1 MKIMTSFGR
10 RGGRALTGLLIT
22 AILILSTIDGAA
34 QNSDRPRLDYL
45 MTVADATNHLFH
57 LKIEATNV
65 SGKTLDISLPSW
77 TPGWYTIRPYAANLV
92 RLHAHVA
99 GRRLP
104 LRAIDK
110 QTYRIE
116 TEGNRSLTIEY
127 DYYANNLAVNG
138 AELTPQRGFFVG
150 TNIFFYIPGHTTDTP
165 STLTFEIPDNW
176 RVATGL
182 KPGAGRHVY
191 LARDFDQLVDAPTVL
206 GDFDQYTTTALGKPI
221 QIVVD
226 PKGLVT
232 PENAGKLKDYVSR
245 VIESQGRMFGGLPYD
260 EYWVLYVVGGR
271 GGGALEHENST
282 NVMLGSMP
290 ADPRQVVG
298 VTSHEHFHA
307 WNVKRIRPAGL
318 LPYDYSREQYIRELW
333 VAEGITSYYG
343 DLHARRAG
351 LLDDAQYL
359 RGMEGNIRQLQSN
372 EARNWVSVS
381 DASTVTWLTYGGG
394 SSYGRFTVNYYGK
407 GEILGMLLDLEIRG
421 ATGNRKSLDDVM
433 RTLYQDFHQK
443 GRGYTNEDLAAVV
456 ARTAG
461 RRFEDFFAR
470 YVAGTQELDY
480 DAALRH
486 AGLRLVDGKIIDLP
500 GVTPAQLA
508 LRRSWLGE

>member
-1 MKIMTSFGR
+1 MKIGSAFR
-10 RGGRALTGLLIT
+10 RYLPFVFV
-22 AILILSTIDGAA
+22 AILSLSGVLDLKVMA
-34 QNSDRPRLDYL
+34 QAGPRLDYR
-45 MTVADATNHLFH
+45 MKVADAQNHLFH
-57 LKIEATNV
+57 LTIEATNV
-65 SGKTLDISLPSW
+65 TGKTLDISLPSW

-92 RLHAHVA
+92 KLQAQGQ
-99 GRRLP
+99 GRRLQ

-116 TEGNRSLTIEY
+116 TEGCQSLTIDY

-150 TNIFFYIPGHTTDTP
+150 TNIFFYVPGHTTDTP
-165 STLTFEIPDNW
+165 STLTFEIPETW
-176 RVATGL
+176 KVATGL
-182 KPGAGRHVY
+182 KRGKGNHVY
-191 LARDFDQLVDAPTVL
+191 EARNFDQLVDAPTVL

-221 QIVVD
+221 QIVID

-232 PENAGKLKDYVSR
+232 PENSVKLKDYVSR
-245 VIESQGRMFGGLPYD
+245 VIESQGKMFGGLPYD

-282 NVMLGSMP
+282 NVMLGTMP

-318 LPYDYSREQYIRELW
+318 FPYDYSQEQYVRELW
-333 VAEGITSYYG
+333 VAEGVTSYYG
-343 DLHARRAG
+343 DLHAKRAG
-351 LLDDAQYL
+351 LLTADEYL
-359 RGMEGNIRQLQSN
+359 RGLSGNIQQLQAN
-372 EARNWVSVS
+372 EARRWVSVS

-407 GEILGMLLDLEIRG
+407 GELLGMLLDLEIRG

-433 RTLYQDFHQK
+433 RLLFTEYYQK
-443 GRGYTNEDLAAVV
+443 GRGYTNEDFAA
-456 ARTAG
+456 AAG
-461 RRFEDFFAR
+461 RVSGLRFERFFAK
-470 YVAGTQELDY
+470 YVTGTEELDY
-480 DAALRH
+480 NGALMH
-486 AGLRLVDGKIIDLP
+486 AGLRLQDGKIVDMER
-500 GVTPAQLA
+500 VTPGQRA